1 MRIICTNGSLNN
13 KLATIAQKINCMEKI
28 TKFPLPAIHEGKIP
42 LAFMNNGLSNN
53 KGVILA
59 ADVGGTKT
67 NLALFEIKS
76 GDLAVLKEKS
86 YPTRK
91 YKSFLEM
98 VKTFQTTSMPRINGI
113 CIGVAGPVTQGR
125 ADGTNFPW
133 GIDSEE
139 ISRELHIR
147 YVSLINDMEANAY
160 GLAVLREK
168 EFETLKYGSK
178 IPGNAALISP
188 GTGLGEA
195 GMFWNGSH
203 YHPFASEGGHC
214 DFSPRNETDIRILRH
229 LQQKY
234 GHVSWERLVSGPG
247 ILDLYSF
254 HRAESSETEP
264 QWLKDRMAQ
273 NDPSAV
279 ITETAL
285 ASKDPVCMATLDL
298 FIRFLAIESAQ
309 LALKYKATG
318 GIYIGGGILP
328 KIIHGMKRE
337 VFYNNFVQS
346 GRLNSLLEMVPV
358 KVILNE
364 KTALL
369 GAAYYGAMALRWD

>member
-1 MRIICTNGSLNN
+1 MKN
-13 KLATIAQKINCMEKI
+13 I
-28 TKFPLPAIHEGKIP
+28 TKFPLPAVHEAKIP
-42 LAFMNNGLSNN
+42 LALMNIGLSNN

-76 GDLAVLKEKS
+76 GDLVVLKEKS
-86 YPTRK
+86 YPTKK
-91 YKSFLEM
+91 YKSFLEI
-98 VKTFQTTSMPRINGI
+98 VKAFQTTPMPRINGI
-113 CIGVAGPVTQGR
+113 CLGVAGPVSQGKVY
-125 ADGTNFPW
+125 GTNFPW
-133 GIDSEE
+133 VIDREE

-147 YVSLINDMEANAY
+147 NVSLINDMEANAY
-160 GLAVLREK
+160 GLVALQEK

-195 GMFWNGSH
+195 GMFWDGSH
-203 YHPFASEGGHC
+203 YHPFSSEGGHC
-214 DFSPRNETDIRILRH
+214 DFSPRNETDLRILRH
-229 LQQKY
+229 FQQKY

-254 HRAESSETEP
+254 NRAESNETEP
-264 QWLKDRMAQ
+264 QWLRDKMEL

-285 ASKDPVCMATLDL
+285 AEKDSVCMATLNL

-309 LALKYKATG
+309 LALKFKATG

-328 KIIHGMKRE
+328 KIIQGMKRE

-346 GRLNSLLEMVPV
+346 GRLNSLLETIPV

-369 GAAYYGAMALRWD
+369 GAAYYGAMTLRWD

>member
-1 MRIICTNGSLNN
+1 
-13 KLATIAQKINCMEKI
+13 MEKI
-28 TKFPLPAIHEGKIP
+28 TKFPLSAIHEGKIP
-42 LAFMNNGLSNN
+42 LAPMNTGLSN

-76 GDLAVLKEKS
+76 GDLIPLNEKS
-86 YPTRK
+86 YPTKK

-98 VKTFQTTSMPRINGI
+98 AKDFQTTTMPGINGI
-113 CIGVAGPVTQGR
+113 CLGVAGPVTQGK
-125 ADGTNFPW
+125 AYGTNFPW
-133 GIDSEE
+133 VIDREE

-147 YVSLINDMEANAY
+147 HVSLINDMEANAY
-160 GLAVLREK
+160 GLAALQENDFEK
-168 EFETLKYGSK
+168 LKYGSK

-195 GMFWNGSH
+195 GMFWDGSH
-203 YHPFASEGGHC
+203 YHPFACEGGHC
-214 DFSPRNETDIRILRH
+214 DFSPRNETDIKILRH
-229 LQQKY
+229 LHQKY

-254 HRAESSETEP
+254 NRAESRDTEP

-273 NDPSAV
+273 GDPSAV

-285 ASKDPVCMATLDL
+285 VGEDPVCMATLEL

-309 LALKYKATG
+309 LALKFKATG

-328 KIIHGMKRE
+328 KIIQGMKRE

-346 GRLNSLLEMVPV
+346 GRLNSLLEMIPV

-369 GAAYYGAMALRWD
+369 GAAFYGAMTLRWD